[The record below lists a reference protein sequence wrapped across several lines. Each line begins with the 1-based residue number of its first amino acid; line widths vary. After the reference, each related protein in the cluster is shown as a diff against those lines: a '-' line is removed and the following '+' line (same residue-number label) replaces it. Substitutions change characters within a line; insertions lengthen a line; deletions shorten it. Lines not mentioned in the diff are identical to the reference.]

1 MIKYLPALQ
10 KLNPTKVCRYLQNH
24 GWNELCQV
32 FGGRA
37 KQFATHDGGIVVLIP
52 LDVSCSDYIPML
64 ERAIVDIANYNKNT
78 IVGMLS
84 ELLNPSADIVK
95 WRIIENETELGQ
107 IPFHTMIEY
116 LGNIKN
122 TLASSVQDVVNPQ
135 CFHKKLVTKK
145 VNEELAK
152 CSFGQT
158 EFGSYV
164 IKVICPLG
172 EYQYN
177 LFEEDL
183 EHLPL
188 YRQVNLKLMDS
199 LNLIKKSSDDN
210 SDELDD
216 AVGAGR
222 VSVNFLDSI
231 ANMTSVNEQAHF
243 DINIVRSLDV
253 PVPENA
259 VSNVVLAHSVTPK
272 IIDVANRY
280 RPQEP
285 QNVSKTFYGKIIDMA
300 AKPNPEDRETFSV
313 ILVTLGD
320 DNDKQKVTVSL
331 NYLNYFNVA
340 NTAFENGN
348 VVRVNGIYSA
358 ASRKKFL
365 SAASIT
371 IAD

>member
-1 MIKYLPALQ
+1 MKYLSALQ
-10 KLNPTKVCRYLQNH
+10 KLNPAKVCRYLQNH

-37 KQFATHDGGIVVLIP
+37 KQFATHDGRIVVLIP
-52 LDVSCSDYIPML
+52 FDATSCDYIPLL
-64 ERAIVDIANYNKNT
+64 ERAIVDIANYNENT
-78 IVGMLS
+78 IIGLLS

-116 LGNIKN
+116 LGIIKN
-122 TLASSVQDVVNPQ
+122 TLASSLQDVVNPQ
-135 CFHKKLVTKK
+135 CFHNKLVTKK

-199 LNLIKKSSDDN
+199 LNVIKRSSDDN
-210 SDELDD
+210 SNELDD
-216 AVGAGR
+216 AVGAGT

-259 VSNVVLAHSVTPK
+259 VSNIVLAHYVTPK

-285 QNVSKTFYGKIIDMA
+285 QDIDRTFYGKIIDMA

-313 ILVTLGD
+313 ILLTLGD
-320 DNDKQKVTVSL
+320 DNDKQKITVSL
-331 NYLNYFNVA
+331 NYLTYFTVA

-348 VVRVNGIYSA
+348 VVRVNGIYSS
-358 ASRKKFL
+358 ASRKKSL
-365 SAASIT
+365 DNASID
-371 IAD
+371 IAE